1 MASTC
6 GARTRSGAPCKRA
19 PMEGKR
25 RCKLHGGAST
35 GPRKGSRNA
44 AKPGSL
50 YSAYLTAEE
59 RKVAN
64 SLTLGSVDE
73 EIRLTR
79 IRLMRA
85 LRLEEERADT
95 AELDSEVERDGA
107 ENVTAHHER
116 HLKVRDYAGLIDR
129 LTARI
134 AMLEKTRAELNKDVA
149 PPDTPV
155 TKIEIE
161 VVSARKNRPVPDDGA
176 AG

>member
-1 MASTC
+1 MAKTC
-6 GARTRSGAPCKRA
+6 GAKTRSGEPCKRA

-59 RKVAN
+59 KKIATA
-64 SLTLGSVDE
+64 LTLGSVDE

-95 AELDSEVERDGA
+95 AELESEVEREGA
-107 ENVTAHHER
+107 EKVTAKSEKHY
-116 HLKVRDYAGLIDR
+116 KVRDYAGLIDR

-134 AMLEKTRAELNKDVA
+134 AMLEKTRAELNKDK
-149 PPDTPV
+149 PPGDDDDLTRDDTVILKPDEPIPAKPV
-155 TKIEIE
+155 
-161 VVSARKNRPVPDDGA
+161 V
-176 AG
+176 

>member
-1 MASTC
+1 MAKAC
-6 GARTRSGAPCKRA
+6 GAKTRSGEPCKRA

-35 GPRKGSRNA
+35 GPRKGSKNA
-44 AKPGSL
+44 AKPGGL
-50 YSAYLTAEE
+50 YSKYLTPDEKRIA
-59 RKVAN
+59 A
-64 SLTLGSVDE
+64 SLSLGSVDE

-107 ENVTAHHER
+107 ENVSARFER
-116 HLKVRDYAGLIDR
+116 HSKVRDYAGLIDR

-134 AMLEKTRAELNKDVA
+134 AMLEKTRSELNKDT
-149 PPDTPV
+149 PPLGGDDDLTRDDTV
-155 TKIEIE
+155 ILK
-161 VVSARKNRPVPDDGA
+161 PDEPIPA
-176 AG
+176 TPIV

>member
-19 PMEGKR
+19 PLEGKR

-35 GPRKGSRNA
+35 GPKKGSKNA
-44 AKPGSL
+44 AKPGGL
-50 YSAYLTAEE
+50 YSKYLTPEE
-59 RKVAN
+59 TKIAAA
-64 SLTLGSVDE
+64 LTLGSVDE

-85 LRLEEERADT
+85 LKLEDERADT

-134 AMLEKTRAELNKDVA
+134 AMLEKTRAELNKDA
-149 PPDTPV
+149 PAGGDDDLTRDDTVILKPDEPIPEKPIV
-155 TKIEIE
+155 
-161 VVSARKNRPVPDDGA
+161 
-176 AG
+176 